1 MKSMT
6 KKIKHLED
14 KVDISTKQCDETK
27 LEQEKLRKLYDQAY
41 MEKNVAEL
49 EKKKAVLQR
58 DIKAK
63 LLGETKAMLDTLT
76 VGLDESKQSKMP
88 AKEYQRY
95 KNGLLRK
102 NLKAMKE
109 KGQIPS
115 FLEKTDEASVSSVPT
130 KRKLRSDTV

>member
-1 MKSMT
+1 M
-6 KKIKHLED
+6 
-14 KVDISTKQCDETK
+14 
-27 LEQEKLRKLYDQAY
+27 
-41 MEKNVAEL
+41 AEL

-58 DIKAK
+58 DVKAK
-63 LLGETKAMLDTLT
+63 LLGETKDVLDILT

-95 KNGLLRK
+95 KEGLLRK

-115 FLEKTDEASVSSVPT
+115 FLEKSDEASVNSVPT
-130 KRKLRSDTV
+130 KRKLRSDRIKSQKLRSQTEYTESTAG